1 MSSMPPPK
9 APSRQPSVDG
19 AGPAVSERE
28 SLLRRWHTKVFELLD
43 AAIKKESETTPESP
57 QRALGLYR
65 DGVSAIDHALRVPIG
80 ESHSIPK
87 AEALF
92 HNCRMGVVVSLSL
105 PFCLFLCVCVCLSV
119 PFCLFLCVCVCLSV
133 PFCLFLCV
141 CLFLCLSVCLFLSLS
156 VSLRLLHLPSCQRLC
171 G

>member
-1 MSSMPPPK
+1 M
-9 APSRQPSVDG
+9 
-19 AGPAVSERE
+19 
-28 SLLRRWHTKVFELLD
+28 FELLD

-105 PFCLFLCVCVCLSV
+105 PFCLFLCVC
-119 PFCLFLCVCVCLSV
+119 
-133 PFCLFLCV
+133 
-141 CLFLCLSVCLFLSLS
+141 LFLCLSVCLFLSLS